1 MINETQKDIPF
12 ISERRYADTE
22 IGKGLPFQVGSACL
36 FVRVLM
42 YTRVLI
48 LPNRME
54 MVPEMGFFFRW
65 FPSVKRWIGILFHI
79 LFSFLFFIA
88 NMHESNV
95 VWPKIS
101 SFTYF
106 FTVLFDFILFCF
118 LLFVQNHIIAV
129 IDADLIKI
137 NKRKTNYHNPNIWE
151 GSIGSSNL
159 DIELIQHFD
168 TYLQNSCSNI

>member
-1 MINETQKDIPF
+1 MQIPKLVRVYRF
-12 ISERRYADTE
+12 KLVRHVCS
-22 IGKGLPFQVGSACL
+22 FACL
-36 FVRVLM
+36 CIRECWYFQIEWKWSRRWV
-42 YTRVLI
+42 
-48 LPNRME
+48 
-54 MVPEMGFFFRW
+54 FFCW
-65 FPSVKRWIGILFHI
+65 FLSVKRWIGILFHI

-106 FTVLFDFILFCF
+106 YTFLFDFILFCF

-168 TYLQNSCSNI
+168 TYLQNSWSNI